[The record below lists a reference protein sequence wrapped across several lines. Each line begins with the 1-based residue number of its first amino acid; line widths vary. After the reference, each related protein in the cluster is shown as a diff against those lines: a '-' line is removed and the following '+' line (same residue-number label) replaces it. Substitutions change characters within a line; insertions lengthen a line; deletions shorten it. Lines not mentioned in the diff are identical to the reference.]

1 MSDAQSHLDKVRE
14 QFNRQA
20 EIYAR
25 MRHATDTEAFRK
37 LVTLAQTQPHHKVLD
52 VACGPGFLT
61 MTFAEHCAEA
71 VGFDATDKFVALARA
86 EAEQRGLHNLT
97 FQKGDAGQLPFADG
111 TFDIVVCRA
120 AFHHMPYPERTLAE
134 MKRVA
139 KADGRLLILDMLA
152 SEDSQKAAYH
162 NRIERLC
169 DPSHARALPE
179 SEFEHLFADAGLQL
193 IARPKT
199 HLRITVDEWLKHGG
213 PAENEAREILRLIED
228 SLDSDRTGLN
238 IERENSKLYFNHTVV
253 AFVATLA
260 VK

>member
-1 MSDAQSHLDKVRE
+1 LS
-14 QFNRQA
+14 
-20 EIYAR
+20 
-25 MRHATDTEAFRK
+25 T
-37 LVTLAQTQPHHKVLD
+37 AQTQPHHKVLD

-71 VGFDATDKFVALARA
+71 VGFDATDKFVALAQA
-86 EAEQRGLHNLT
+86 EAERRGLRNLT
-97 FQKGDAGQLPFADG
+97 FQRGDAGQLPFADG

-120 AFHHMPYPERTLAE
+120 AFHHMPHPERTLAE

-152 SEDSQKAAYH
+152 SEDPQTAEYH
-162 NRIERLC
+162 NRIECLC

-179 SEFEHLFADAGLQL
+179 SEFERLFADARLQL

-213 PAENEAREILRLIED
+213 PSEQVAHEILSLIED
-228 SLDSDRTGLN
+228 SLDDNRTGLN
-238 IERENSKLYFNHTVV
+238 IERENNKLYFNHTIVT
-253 AFVATLA
+253 FVATPA
-260 VK
+260 TA

>member
-1 MSDAQSHLDKVRE
+1 MSDVQSHLDKVRD

-20 EIYAR
+20 EVYAR

-37 LVTLAQTQPHHKVLD
+37 LITLAQTQPHHKVLD

-71 VGFDATDKFVALARA
+71 VGFDATDKFLALAQM
-86 EAEQRGLHNLT
+86 EAAQRGLRNLT

-152 SEDSQKAAYH
+152 PEYPQKATYYNH
-162 NRIERLC
+162 LERLC

-179 SEFEHLFADAGLQL
+179 SEFEQLFADAGLRL
-193 IARPKT
+193 IARLKT
-199 HLRITVDEWLKHGG
+199 PLRFPVDEWLKHGG
-213 PAENEAREILRLIED
+213 PSEQTEHEILRLIDD
-228 SLDSDRTGLN
+228 SPEGYRTGLN
-238 IERENSKLYFNHTVV
+238 IDLANDRLYFNHTV
-253 AFVATLA
+253 ATFVATPTTA
-260 VK
+260 